1 MATAAFGK
9 SAISEKYPV
18 RGRKKK
24 KKKGFLSAPPV
35 LPKGNKQG
43 NRPENLALALQ
54 GQRDE

>member
-18 RGRKKK
+18 RGG
-24 KKKGFLSAPPV
+24 KKKGLLSAPPV
-35 LPKGNKQG
+35 LPKGNKQV
-43 NRPENLALALQ
+43 NRPENLALALH

>member
-18 RGRKKK
+18 RGGK
-24 KKKGFLSAPPV
+24 KKKGLLSAPPV

-43 NRPENLALALQ
+43 NRPENLALALH